1 MSDLELE
8 LSGER
13 YLVRREGGDL
23 QLGRRLGDDVTWL
36 ESVPVDALPEPARAA
51 LESGDAS
58 DTSLQTALRGLV
70 QAEVERG
77 G

>member
-13 YLVRREGGDL
+13 YVVRREGADL

-36 ESVPVDALPEPARAA
+36 ESVPADALPEQARAA

-58 DTSLQTALRGLV
+58 DTALQTALRGLV

>member
-13 YLVRREGGDL
+13 YVVRRDGGDL
-23 QLGRRLGDDVTWL
+23 QVGRRLGDDVTWL
-36 ESVPVDALPEPARAA
+36 ESVPVDALPEQARTA

-58 DTSLQTALRGLV
+58 DTALQTALRGLV